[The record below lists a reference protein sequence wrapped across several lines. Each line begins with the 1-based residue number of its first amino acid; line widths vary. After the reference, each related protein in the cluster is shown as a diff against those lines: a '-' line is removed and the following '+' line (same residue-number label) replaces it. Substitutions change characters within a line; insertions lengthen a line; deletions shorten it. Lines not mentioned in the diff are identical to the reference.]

1 MTRDASDRKRQRYQ
15 KASGKAAASEKQW
28 ILLQHL
34 ESAVM
39 EFLVDDVDNRE
50 FLSKLVRS
58 MRGELPEKKKKRLTE
73 AE

>member
-1 MTRDASDRKRQRYQ
+1 
-15 KASGKAAASEKQW
+15 
-28 ILLQHL
+28 
-34 ESAVM
+34 M
-39 EFLVDDVDNRE
+39 EVLVDDGDNRE